1 MKKHYFIKLLCCFI
15 IFVFLLYLYGRY
27 LNPIGLKVIEK
38 PIYNKLLPEDYNG
51 LKIAQFSD
59 LHYGRTTNEET
70 LKKTVKELNKL
81 NADIVIF
88 TGDLLDS
95 KELKEETKTSI
106 INELKNIKAK
116 LFKFAIIGDYD
127 ENILNIYTNIMT
139 ESNFTILNNSAKLV
153 YHNSNIPL
161 NFVGLTTTDN
171 INELYNTELFNITL
185 IHQPDSATKISNS
198 NIIFAGHSLGG
209 QIKIP
214 FYGGI
219 RKIEGAKIYL
229 NDYYEL
235 QNSQLFI
242 SNGLGT
248 QDYSFRLFNKPSITI
263 YRLYKD

>member
-1 MKKHYFIKLLCCFI
+1 MKRHPFIKILCCCI
-15 IFVFLLYLYGRY
+15 IFIFLLYLYGRY
-27 LNPIGLKVIEK
+27 LNPIGLKINEK
-38 PIYNKLLPEDYNG
+38 PVYNKLLPEDYNG
-51 LKIAQFSD
+51 FKIAHFSD

-70 LKKTVKELNKL
+70 LKKTVKEINKL
-81 NADIVIF
+81 NADIIIF

-127 ENILNIYTNIMT
+127 EKILSIYTNIMT
-139 ESNFTILNNSAKLV
+139 ESEFIILNNNAKLI
-153 YHNSNIPL
+153 YHNSTIPL
-161 NFVGLTTTDN
+161 NFIGLTNTDN
-171 INELYNTELFNITL
+171 IDELYNPELFNITL
-185 IHQPDSATKISNS
+185 IHQPDLATKITKPTV
-198 NIIFAGHSLGG
+198 IFAGHSLGG

-219 RKIEGAKIYL
+219 RKIDGAKIYI

-235 QNSQLFI
+235 QNSQIYI

-248 QDYSFRLFNKPSITI
+248 QDYSFRLFNKPSITL